1 MHMKVGIDLGTTY
14 STVAR
19 YNRDTSKPEAVN
31 NVFGKDVTPS
41 VICFLENGEILIG
54 EDAKDMQAGGA
65 GAVASAFKRGMGDPS
80 YSFEAFGREY
90 SAEDL
95 SAMLLRHLIA
105 EAESALGEKIDSAV
119 ITVPA
124 YFNDFQRTATI
135 RAGET
140 AGVKVL
146 KIINEPTA
154 AAVAYGFNKTSNE
167 RTLMVY
173 DLGGGTFDVTV
184 VRISKGN
191 IEVVGT
197 EGNHILGGKDW
208 DAVIVKYICEQFEE
222 EFGIDPREDPAVKN
236 ELMVAAESYKKV
248 LSKAENVTVQVKHD
262 GNTGKYTMT
271 RAEFETRT
279 AHLLSATEEVC
290 AHLLEDLGLE
300 WEDVDDVLLVGG
312 STRMPMVSDYIRS
325 IAGKD
330 AIVHSDT
337 DLAVAKGAAI
347 NAEVSQG
354 STGMREIVISDVTAH
369 SLGML
374 AVSPDGRKHVNE
386 IMITRN
392 SPVPASRTK
401 RFKIMPGNITDRVE
415 VYTLQG
421 ESRNPLDCYVLAK
434 LAITGFRNPGN
445 GTVIDIEY
453 NYDQNGVVK
462 IRAFQDGEEL
472 DVSADAVP
480 DDIGWMGEPPGAADT
495 TSVKDKNIVL
505 CVDLSRSMTGDPI
518 EAAKDAMKG
527 FVSSLGGDGVSFGL
541 VAFGDKVRIKQDLTE
556 DAYAVSAA
564 IDELRVKEVGR
575 GTDGSPF
582 ETARMMLEGRRG
594 ANVIVVLTD
603 GVWGKKDRAL
613 GQQARCRSERIN
625 TLAIGFGEADTLF
638 LREISTLPEGA
649 LYTSLDR
656 LGDTFSTIATAIS
669 SGSMGLSVRE

>member
-1 MHMKVGIDLGTTY
+1 
-14 STVAR
+14 
-19 YNRDTSKPEAVN
+19 
-31 NVFGKDVTPS
+31 
-41 VICFLENGEILIG
+41 
-54 EDAKDMQAGGA
+54 
-65 GAVASAFKRGMGDPS
+65 
-80 YSFEAFGREY
+80 
-90 SAEDL
+90 
-95 SAMLLRHLIA
+95 
-105 EAESALGEKIDSAV
+105 
-119 ITVPA
+119 
-124 YFNDFQRTATI
+124 
-135 RAGET
+135 
-140 AGVKVL
+140 
-146 KIINEPTA
+146 
-154 AAVAYGFNKTSNE
+154 
-167 RTLMVY
+167 
-173 DLGGGTFDVTV
+173 
-184 VRISKGN
+184 
-191 IEVVGT
+191 
-197 EGNHILGGKDW
+197 
-208 DAVIVKYICEQFEE
+208 
-222 EFGIDPREDPAVKN
+222 
-236 ELMVAAESYKKV
+236 
-248 LSKAENVTVQVKHD
+248 
-262 GNTGKYTMT
+262 
-271 RAEFETRT
+271 
-279 AHLLSATEEVC
+279 
-290 AHLLEDLGLE
+290 
-300 WEDVDDVLLVGG
+300 
-312 STRMPMVSDYIRS
+312 MPMVSDYIRS